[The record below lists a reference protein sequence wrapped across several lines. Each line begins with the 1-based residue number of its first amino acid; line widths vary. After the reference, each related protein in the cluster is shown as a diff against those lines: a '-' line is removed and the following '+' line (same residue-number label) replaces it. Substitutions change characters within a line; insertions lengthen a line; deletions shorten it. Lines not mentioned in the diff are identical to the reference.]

1 MENAFIHC
9 ENVVKI
15 YKVADIEVFALQG
28 LDLIVEKAECTAIIG
43 ASGSGKSTLMNI
55 LGGLDRPSAGRAV
68 VGGKDLLRLSNVQLD
83 RYRRDM
89 VGFVW
94 QQVSRNLLP
103 YMTAEENVQMPMLLS
118 GAKARRER
126 ARQLLARVGLDHR
139 RSHKL
144 SQLSGGE
151 QQRTAIAVALA
162 NTPQLL
168 LADEPTG
175 ELDTQTSRAIFALF
189 RELAEQDKIT
199 VLIVSHD
206 AKIADEVGRVVAIRD
221 GRTSS
226 EIVRQARNAESIEA
240 ALVGMAESA
249 DAVEH
254 ELIEMT
260 VVDAAGR
267 LQIPRELR
275 EKKGIG
281 LRAIIEETEQG
292 VLIRPI
298 DDTPAQKGS
307 QK

>member
-1 MENAFIHC
+1 VNVNPFIHC
-9 ENVVKI
+9 ENLVKI

-28 LDLIVEKAECTAIIG
+28 LDLTVERGECTAIIG

-55 LGGLDRPSAGRAV
+55 LGGLDRPSAGRALV
-68 VGGKDLLRLSNVQLD
+68 DGKDLLRLSNAQLD

-103 YMTAEENVQMPMLLS
+103 YMTAEENVEMPMLLS
-118 GAKARRER
+118 GAKQRKARTRE
-126 ARQLLARVGLDHR
+126 LLARVGLDHR
-139 RSHKL
+139 RGHKL

-162 NTPQLL
+162 NNPKLL

-226 EIVRQARNAESIEA
+226 EIVRQARSAESIEA

-249 DAVEH
+249 DAPEH
-254 ELIEMT
+254 ELVELAVLDT
-260 VVDAAGR
+260 AGR

-281 LRAIIEETEQG
+281 LRAIIEETDRG

-298 DDTPAQKGS
+298 DGNKDVR
-307 QK
+307 

>member
-1 MENAFIHC
+1 MSAFIQC
-9 ENVVKI
+9 ENLVKI

-28 LDLIVEKAECTAIIG
+28 LDLTVERGECTAIIG
-43 ASGSGKSTLMNI
+43 ASGSGKTTLMNI
-55 LGGLDRPSAGRAV
+55 LGGLDRPSAGRAI
-68 VGGKDLLRLSNVQLD
+68 VGGKDLLRMSNRQLD

-103 YMTAEENVQMPMLLS
+103 YMTAEENVQMPMLLR

-126 ARQLLARVGLDHR
+126 ARELLARVGLDHR
-139 RSHKL
+139 RGHKL

-162 NTPQLL
+162 NNPQLL

-226 EIVRQARNAESIEA
+226 EIVRQARTAEAIEA
-240 ALVGMAESA
+240 TLVGMAESA
-249 DAVEH
+249 DAVAH
-254 ELIEMT
+254 ELVEMT

-281 LRAIIEETEQG
+281 QRAIIEETERG
-292 VLIRPI
+292 LLIRPI
-298 DDTPAQKGS
+298 DDK
-307 QK
+307 KNVR

>member
-1 MENAFIHC
+1 MNPFIHC
-9 ENVVKI
+9 ENLVKI

-28 LDLIVEKAECTAIIG
+28 LDLTVERGECTAIIG

-55 LGGLDRPSAGRAV
+55 LGGLDRPSAGRALV
-68 VGGKDLLRLSNVQLD
+68 DGKDLLRLTNAQLD

-103 YMTAEENVQMPMLLS
+103 YMTAEENVEMPMLLS
-118 GAKARRER
+118 GAKQRKARTRE
-126 ARQLLARVGLDHR
+126 LLARVGLDHR
-139 RSHKL
+139 RGHKL

-162 NTPQLL
+162 NNPKLL

-189 RELAEQDKIT
+189 RELAEQEEIT

-226 EIVRQARNAESIEA
+226 EIVRQARSAESIEA

-249 DAVEH
+249 DAPEH
-254 ELIEMT
+254 ELVELA
-260 VVDAAGR
+260 VLDAAGR

-281 LRAIIEETEQG
+281 LRAIIEETDHG

-298 DDTPAQKGS
+298 DGKKDVR
-307 QK
+307 

>member
-1 MENAFIHC
+1 MSAFIQC
-9 ENVVKI
+9 ENLVKI

-28 LDLIVEKAECTAIIG
+28 LDLTVERGECTAIIG
-43 ASGSGKSTLMNI
+43 ASGSGKTTLMNI
-55 LGGLDRPSAGRAV
+55 LGGLDRPSAGRAI
-68 VGGKDLLRLSNVQLD
+68 VGGKDLLRMSNRQLD

-126 ARQLLARVGLDHR
+126 ARELLARVGLDHR
-139 RSHKL
+139 RGHKL

-162 NTPQLL
+162 NNPQLL

-226 EIVRQARNAESIEA
+226 EIVRQARTAEAIEA
-240 ALVGMAESA
+240 TLVGMAESA
-249 DAVEH
+249 EAAAH
-254 ELIEMT
+254 ELVEMT

-281 LRAIIEETEQG
+281 QRAIIEETERG

-298 DDTPAQKGS
+298 DDK
-307 QK
+307 KNVR

>member
-1 MENAFIHC
+1 MSVTPFIQC
-9 ENVVKI
+9 ENLVKI

-28 LDLIVEKAECTAIIG
+28 LDLTVEKGECSAIIG
-43 ASGSGKSTLMNI
+43 ASGSGKTTLMNI
-55 LGGLDRPSAGRAV
+55 LGGLDRPSAGRIV
-68 VGGKDLLRLSNVQLD
+68 VGGKDLLRLSNTQLD
-83 RYRRDM
+83 YYRRDM

-103 YMTAEENVQMPMLLS
+103 YMTADENVEMPMLLS
-118 GAKARRER
+118 GARSRRRR
-126 ARQLLARVGLDHR
+126 ARELLARVGLDHR
-139 RSHKL
+139 RTHKL
-144 SQLSGGE
+144 GQLSGGE
-151 QQRTAIAVALA
+151 QQRVAIAVALA
-162 NTPQLL
+162 NNPQLL

-175 ELDTQTSRAIFALF
+175 ELDTQTARQIFALF
-189 RELAEQDKIT
+189 RRLAEEDKIT

-206 AKIADEVGRVVAIRD
+206 ANIANEVNRVVAIRD

-226 EIVRQARNAESIEA
+226 EIVRQARSAESIEA

-254 ELIEMT
+254 ELVELT
-260 VVDAAGR
+260 VLDQAGR

-281 LRAIIEETEQG
+281 LRAIIEETDKG

-298 DDTPAQKGS
+298 DEKKDVK
-307 QK
+307 

>member
-1 MENAFIHC
+1 MSAFIQC
-9 ENVVKI
+9 ENLVKI

-28 LDLIVEKAECTAIIG
+28 LDLTVERGECTAIIG
-43 ASGSGKSTLMNI
+43 ASGSGKTTLMNI
-55 LGGLDRPSAGRAV
+55 LGGLDRPSAGRAI
-68 VGGKDLLRLSNVQLD
+68 VGGKDLLRMSNRQLD

-126 ARQLLARVGLDHR
+126 ARELLARVGLDHR
-139 RSHKL
+139 RGHKL

-162 NTPQLL
+162 NNPQLL

-226 EIVRQARNAESIEA
+226 EIVRQARTAEAIEA
-240 ALVGMAESA
+240 TLVGMAESA
-249 DAVEH
+249 ETAAH
-254 ELIEMT
+254 ELVEMT

-281 LRAIIEETEQG
+281 QRAIIEETEHG

-298 DDTPAQKGS
+298 DDK
-307 QK
+307 KNVR

>member
-1 MENAFIHC
+1 MSAFIQC
-9 ENVVKI
+9 ENLVKI

-28 LDLIVEKAECTAIIG
+28 LDLTVERGECTAIIG
-43 ASGSGKSTLMNI
+43 ASGSGKTTLMNI
-55 LGGLDRPSAGRAV
+55 LGGLDRPSAGRAI
-68 VGGKDLLRLSNVQLD
+68 VGGKDLLRMSNRQLD

-126 ARQLLARVGLDHR
+126 ARELLARVGLDHR
-139 RSHKL
+139 RGHKL

-162 NTPQLL
+162 NNPQLL

-226 EIVRQARNAESIEA
+226 EIVRQARTAEAIEA
-240 ALVGMAESA
+240 TLVGMAESA
-249 DAVEH
+249 ETAAH
-254 ELIEMT
+254 ELVEMT

-281 LRAIIEETEQG
+281 QRAIIEETERG

-298 DDTPAQKGS
+298 DDK
-307 QK
+307 KNVR